1 VAAGRFLAS
10 IGEEDVVVED
20 RETRINH
27 RIRAR
32 EVRLIDNNGVQ
43 VGVVPLGRA
52 LEMAEEAGLDLVE
65 VAPQAKP
72 PVCRIMDYGKFKYQK
87 KKRQT
92 EARKRQATVQLKE
105 VKIRYK
111 TDEHDLA
118 TKIRQAREFLADGH
132 KVKFMMFFKGR
143 EIQFAG
149 LGQQTMEKVA
159 ASLLDA
165 AVLERPPRMEGRVL
179 TMYFA
184 SRGVRKA
191 DGSSGAE
198 ARAADGGNDAKDQDE

>member
-1 VAAGRFLAS
+1 
-10 IGEEDVVVED
+10 VVVED

>member
-1 VAAGRFLAS
+1 M
-10 IGEEDVVVED
+10 VVED